1 MEKRI
6 VWYQLFLKQNIR
18 KPATWMML
26 ILMLVLLWIVGNI
39 YIPDGTNRTVMV
51 CYQDSKYEKEI
62 SNVLENSDTEFV
74 FKTCDD
80 SSDVYEAVEKGDAEC
95 GFVLDEDFDRLVER
109 GEWEELV
116 VCYTSPFGTK
126 TEVAKENFYAAMFP
140 IYSKWLLSTTEEEI
154 YKKTNEARME
164 ELLEKHDEFIGG
176 ELMLSFEEVRID
188 GSVLTERDKP
198 SIYPLQ
204 GLVELFVLLTML
216 LAAGGYGQ
224 KETAQI
230 ESALFVKEKLQF
242 RFIHLLASGK
252 LTAGVG
258 FVAIL
263 FAQDTR
269 GVLMEFLAM
278 LGLLVFGAFGVLIF
292 SKLFKNRLTY
302 LSWVATFVFCFL
314 LLRFGVAGY
323 ITF

>member
-1 MEKRI
+1 MEKRL

-18 KPATWMML
+18 KPATW
-26 ILMLVLLWIVGNI
+26 LMLVLMLALLWIVGNI
-39 YIPDGTNRTVMV
+39 HIPDGTNHTVMV
-51 CYQDSKYEKEI
+51 CYQDSDYEQEI
-62 SNVLENSDTEFV
+62 SEVLKNSNTEFV
-74 FKTCDD
+74 FKSCEDP
-80 SSDVYEAVEKGDAEC
+80 SDVYEAVEKGNAEC
-95 GFVLDEDFDRLVER
+95 GFVLDEDFDKKIAK
-109 GEWEELV
+109 GKWEELV

-140 IYSKWLLSTTEEEI
+140 IYSKWLLTTTEEDI
-154 YKKTNEARME
+154 YKKNNEARME
-164 ELLEKHDEFIGG
+164 ELLEKHDEFLGG
-176 ELMLSFEEVRID
+176 ELMLSFEEVRMN
-188 GSVLTERDKP
+188 GSAVVEVEES

-242 RFIHLLASGK
+242 RFINLLASGT
-252 LTAGVG
+252 LTAVIG

-263 FAQDTR
+263 FATESR
-269 GVLMEFLAM
+269 GVFTELISM
-278 LGLLVFGAFGVLIF
+278 LGLLFFGGVFVLLF

-323 ITF
+323 ITH

>member
-1 MEKRI
+1 MEKCL

-18 KPATWMML
+18 KPATWLML
-26 ILMLVLLWIVGNI
+26 VLMLVLLWIVGNI
-39 YIPDGTNRTVMV
+39 HMPDGTNRTVMV
-51 CYQDSKYEKEI
+51 CYQDSDYEKEI
-62 SNVLENSDTEFV
+62 ANVLGNSKTEFV
-74 FKTCDD
+74 FQSCENP
-80 SSDVYEAVEKGDAEC
+80 SDVYEAVEKGNAEC
-95 GFVLDEDFDRLVER
+95 GFVLDEDFDKRIA
-109 GEWEELV
+109 GGDWDELV

-140 IYSKWLLSTTEEEI
+140 VYSKWLLIATEEDI
-154 YKKTNEARME
+154 YKKTNDGRME
-164 ELLEKHDEFIGG
+164 ELLEKHDEFLGG
-176 ELMLSFEEVRID
+176 KRMLSFEEVRID
-188 GSVLTERDKP
+188 GTVVTDEAKK

-230 ESALFVKEKLQF
+230 ESALFVKEKIYF
-242 RFIHLLASGK
+242 RFINLLASGT
-252 LTAGVG
+252 LTAVIG

-263 FAQDTR
+263 FAAESR
-269 GVLMEFLAM
+269 GFLTE
-278 LGLLVFGAFGVLIF
+278 LISIIGLLFFGGVFVLVF

-323 ITF
+323 IAH